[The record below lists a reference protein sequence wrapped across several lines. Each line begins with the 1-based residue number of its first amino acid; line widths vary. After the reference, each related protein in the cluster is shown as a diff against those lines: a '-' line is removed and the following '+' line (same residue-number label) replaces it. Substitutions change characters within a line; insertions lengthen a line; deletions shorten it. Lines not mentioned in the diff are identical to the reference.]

1 MSGNTITPFRLP
13 QRATLAYP
21 VRVQIGPLKLESNL
35 FLSPLAG
42 YTNLPFRLVVREIG
56 GVGLC
61 TTDLVNARSLI
72 EKNPK
77 AFKLIE
83 TSAADAPLAV
93 QLFGSVPEEM
103 RDAASYLESIGVHS
117 IDINMGCPVKK
128 VCKVGGG
135 SAMMT
140 ELDKTSALVRGMV
153 NAVKIPVT
161 VKMRL
166 GWDDENL
173 TAPDLACALED
184 AGVAAI
190 FVHGRTREQ
199 GFGGTVNLAGI
210 RKVVEAVKDIP
221 VIGNGDIVT
230 PQAAKKMLDETGC
243 AGVSIGRGAFYD
255 PWIFQRTRQFLKS
268 CSSGRESALIPN
280 STAENNEPTH
290 VGCHENNGELPPEPP
305 FAERVRV
312 MNRHLDLMVE
322 VFGEELG
329 CRMFRKVAPWYAR
342 RFGPCH
348 EFNKRVVQ
356 VSTRAEFQDVLENYI
371 RWRQQFLDEHGEL
384 LPRFQQPPMVASF
397 MRDEPASTQREQIP
411 VPKGPVEVW

>member
-1 MSGNTITPFRLP
+1 MPMRF
-13 QRATLAYP
+13 
-21 VRVQIGPLKLESNL
+21 GPLQLKSNL

-42 YTNLPFRLVVREIG
+42 YTNLPFRLVLREIG

-72 EKNPK
+72 EKRDK

-83 TSAADAPLAV
+83 TRPADSPLAV
-93 QLFGSVPEEM
+93 QLFGSVPGEM
-103 RDAASYLESIGVHS
+103 RDAALLVEARGAVSV
-117 IDINMGCPVKK
+117 DINMGCPVKK
-128 VCKVGGG
+128 VVKIGGG

-161 VKMRL
+161 AKMRL
-166 GWDDENL
+166 GWDDDNL
-173 TAPDLACALED
+173 TAPDLARALEA

-230 PQAAKKMLDETGC
+230 PDAAKKMLDETGC

-255 PWIFQRTRQFLKS
+255 PWIFKRTVQLLKT
-268 CSSGRESALIPN
+268 GDA
-280 STAENNEPTH
+280 
-290 VGCHENNGELPPEPP
+290 PPEPSFP
-305 FAERVRV
+305 ERVRV
-312 MNRHLDLMVE
+312 MRRHLDLMIE

-329 CRMFRKVAPWYAR
+329 CRMFRKVAPWYAK

-348 EFNKRVVQ
+348 EFNKKVVRVE
-356 VSTRAEFQDVLENYI
+356 TKAHFDEVLENYI
-371 RWRQQFLDEHGEL
+371 RWRQQFLDENGDL
-384 LPRFQQPPMVASF
+384 QQRYQPAPMIASF
-397 MRDEPASTQREQIP
+397 MRDDPPSTQREYIP

>member
-1 MSGNTITPFRLP
+1 MQLGSL
-13 QRATLAYP
+13 TL
-21 VRVQIGPLKLESNL
+21 KSNL

-61 TTDLVNARSLI
+61 TTDLVNARSLL
-72 EKNPK
+72 EKQDK

-83 TSAADAPLAV
+83 TRPEDAPLAV

-103 RDAASYLESIGVHS
+103 RDAAVIAEARGAVSV
-117 IDINMGCPVKK
+117 DINMGCPVKK
-128 VCKVGGG
+128 VVKIGGG

-140 ELDKTSALVRGMV
+140 ELGKTAALVHGMV

-161 VKMRL
+161 AKMRL
-166 GWDDENL
+166 GWDDQNI
-173 TAPDLACALED
+173 TAPDLARALED

-210 RKVVEAVKDIP
+210 RKVVAAVKNIP

-230 PQAAKKMLDETGC
+230 PQAAKRMLDETGC

-255 PWIFQRTRQFLKS
+255 PWIFKRTLHLLK
-268 CSSGRESALIPN
+268 
-280 STAENNEPTH
+280 T
-290 VGCHENNGELPPEPP
+290 GELLPEEN
-305 FAERVRV
+305 FTERVRV
-312 MNRHLDLMVE
+312 MCRHLDLMVE

-329 CRMFRKVAPWYAR
+329 CRMFRKVAPWYAK

-348 EFNKRVVQ
+348 EFNKHVVRVATKAQ
-356 VSTRAEFQDVLENYI
+356 FDEILDNYI
-371 RWRQQFLDEHGEL
+371 RWRRQFLDANGEL
-384 LPRFQQPPMVASF
+384 QPRFQPAPLVASF
-397 MRDEPASTQREQIP
+397 MREPDAVAPAQIA